1 MFFLASIY
9 PIEMMLPPDR
19 EFRQPFPSL
28 LLPSMQNILVHFYK
42 CNEDLVVA
50 GSGYKILHGKR
61 HFFFQIC
68 PQFCICWPF
77 VCVFS
82 TIVSIARDSM
92 SHLQNQK
99 SCQPPFVLGKVTA
112 KGGGRIDN
120 PKYSR
125 PSSSE
130 TNKGKGYKREN
141 LVFFHTFCRKPRLNT
156 FDICATAVMGIKR
169 LAIQLDPVETSSR
182 CCVYIRRET

>member
-1 MFFLASIY
+1 
-9 PIEMMLPPDR
+9 
-19 EFRQPFPSL
+19 
-28 LLPSMQNILVHFYK
+28 
-42 CNEDLVVA
+42 
-50 GSGYKILHGKR
+50 
-61 HFFFQIC
+61 
-68 PQFCICWPF
+68 
-77 VCVFS
+77 
-82 TIVSIARDSM
+82 M

-182 CCVYIRRET
+182 CCVYIRRETWYPVPSPFLARETSTLTVILLISFDSLNWIVLSTLRFSTGLYLEVEGRAKVAWNWNDNTYRAQHSYTWI

>member
-1 MFFLASIY
+1 
-9 PIEMMLPPDR
+9 MMLPPDR
-19 EFRQPFPSL
+19 EFRQPLPSLLLPSL

-112 KGGGRIDN
+112 KWGTYRQCSPRNILDHPPPKRI
-120 PKYSR
+120 R
-125 PSSSE
+125 E
-130 TNKGKGYKREN
+130 RVTNKKT
-141 LVFFHTFCRKPRLNT
+141 LFCP
-156 FDICATAVMGIKR
+156 
-169 LAIQLDPVETSSR
+169 
-182 CCVYIRRET
+182 